1 MASLTGNLIS
11 NSYLGLLKTVDN
23 AALTTATKN
32 ITDGNGNATALSLST
47 NTTVVSGSLQV
58 TGSVVVDSF
67 PDGTVA
73 TLLPQSLVVGNLA
86 GTIGAYTDMHG
97 FELYSGSN
105 YLDITVDGA
114 NFGAYV
120 SGSLIAVSNNIGNP
134 TAIIQFQNRDN
145 WTDGTIDVNVPMNL
159 HSSSIISGSVN
170 VTGSVSIAGGL
181 VLTSNSTFVLPL
193 LPAAA
198 PVVGSAYF
206 SGGFLYIY
214 NGTAYKSASLS

>member
-11 NSYLGLLKTVDN
+11 DSYLGLLKTVDN
-23 AALTTATKN
+23 AAVTSTIKN
-32 ITDGNGNATALSLST
+32 ITDGNGNASALSLST
-47 NTTVVSGSLQV
+47 NTAVVSGSLQV

-73 TLLPQSLVVGNLA
+73 TLLPQSLVVGNLTGSV
-86 GTIGAYTDMHG
+86 GTYVDMHG
-97 FELYSGSN
+97 ISLFSGSN
-105 YLDITVDGA
+105 FIDITVDGI
-114 NFGAYV
+114 NFEDYV

-134 TAIIQFQNRDN
+134 TTIIQFQNYNN
-145 WTDGTIDVNVPMNL
+145 WTNGTIDVNVPMNL

-170 VTGSVSIAGGL
+170 VTGSL

-193 LPAAA
+193 LPATA

-214 NGTAYKSASLS
+214 NGTTYKSASLA

>member
-11 NSYLGLLKTVDN
+11 TSYPGLLKTVDN
-23 AALTTATKN
+23 ATITSTLKD

-47 NTTVVSGSLQV
+47 NTVEISGSLQV

-86 GTIGAYTDMHG
+86 GNIGTYVDMHG
-97 FELYSGSN
+97 ISLYSGSN
-105 YLDITVDGA
+105 FIDITVDGA
-114 NFGAYV
+114 NFEDYV

-134 TAIIQFQNRDN
+134 AVIIQFQNRDN
-145 WTDGTIDVNVPMNL
+145 WTDGNIDINVPMNF
-159 HSSSIISGSVN
+159 HSSSVISGSVN
-170 VTGSVSIAGGL
+170 VTGSVKVTGSL

-206 SGGFLYIY
+206 SGNTLFIY
-214 NGTAYKSASLS
+214 NGTAYKSASLA